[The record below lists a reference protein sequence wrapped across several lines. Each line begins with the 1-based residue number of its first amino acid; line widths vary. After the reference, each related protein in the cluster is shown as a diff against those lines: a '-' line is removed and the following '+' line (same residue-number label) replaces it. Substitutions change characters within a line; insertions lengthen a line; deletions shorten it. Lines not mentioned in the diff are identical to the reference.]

1 MSLLDKSVV
10 LLPPYATKSI
20 YMVVKEFEHKGTA
33 KVRLR
38 HPETGSE
45 HAKPVSQIRIAEDA
59 EIAAGHRIEPHEA
72 FQEWF
77 KTQPFYSDLLIQF
90 GDAIFDFERVDQSY
104 RKLPVNIAWITW
116 QQNSVEVYR
125 LKLWYK
131 NVKLQLENKE
141 IDAVNDAKK
150 IDELQ
155 KRVDE
160 LENTQSRFEL
170 KAEEAECVSIC
181 LDDHGVA
188 KCDQDGNSYSLWG
201 RVCQFK
207 KTSNFTEDDLE
218 RIYWEFD
225 SERAKKGEER
235 LRFKEALRGLLEQA
249 LKGGAE

>member
-20 YMVVKEFEHKGTA
+20 YTVVKEFEHKGTA

-116 QQNSVEVYR
+116 QEKEKKLKTLNLYFKNMR
-125 LKLWYK
+125 LKFLNMELDYK
-131 NVKLQLENKE
+131 DELKQKL
-141 IDAVNDAKK
+141 D
-150 IDELQ
+150 LQ
-155 KRVDE
+155 KRMDAVKKIVKDAVD
-160 LENTQSRFEL
+160 S
-170 KAEEAECVSIC
+170 
-181 LDDHGVA
+181 
-188 KCDQDGNSYSLWG
+188 DGNSSVEIVWDGIL
-201 RVCQFK
+201 
-207 KTSNFTEDDLE
+207 D
-218 RIYWEFD
+218 
-225 SERAKKGEER
+225 
-235 LRFKEALRGLLEQA
+235 LEQA

>member
-59 EIAAGHRIEPHEA
+59 EIAAGHRIEPHEV

-116 QQNSVEVYR
+116 QEKEKKLKTLNLYFKNMR
-125 LKLWYK
+125 LKFLNMELDYK
-131 NVKLQLENKE
+131 DELKQKL
-141 IDAVNDAKK
+141 D
-150 IDELQ
+150 LQ
-155 KRVDE
+155 KRVDAVQG
-160 LENTQSRFEL
+160 LVVEL
-170 KAEEAECVSIC
+170 KKLDMENGSIEITSEFVEEIIC
-181 LDDHGVA
+181 
-188 KCDQDGNSYSLWG
+188 
-201 RVCQFK
+201 
-207 KTSNFTEDDLE
+207 DLE
-218 RIYWEFD
+218 Q
-225 SERAKKGEER
+225 S
-235 LRFKEALRGLLEQA
+235 
-249 LKGGAE
+249 LKGGAQ